1 LHTIIERWY
10 PSERIL
16 SFGADAQ
23 ESVREF
29 TELPETRRG
38 EIHVLKGHMGFGLH
52 EFMPQPSTYITIMR
66 DPIDRTI
73 SYYHHILRKPDHY
86 LHQEVVSEE
95 MSLKEVVCGEM
106 TPDMDNG
113 QTRLLSGVWNT
124 VPCGHCSTD
133 MLERAKRNLREYF
146 AVVGLVERFD
156 ETLML
161 LKKTFGWGVPFYV
174 RANVTPNRPSK
185 ASLSQDVLAAI
196 EKYND
201 LDIELYEYAR
211 QLFQQQIVRY
221 GGSFAVELQV
231 FRSLNRAYGGISR
244 LLTRASEVARDLKK
258 ASARLG

>member
-1 LHTIIERWY
+1 LHAIIERWY
-10 PSERIL
+10 PPEKIL

-23 ESVREF
+23 ESVRKF

-38 EIHVLKGHMGFGLH
+38 EIQVLKGHMGFGLH

-66 DPIDRTI
+66 DPVDRTI

-86 LHQEVVSEE
+86 LHQEVVSGE

-124 VPCGHCSTD
+124 VPCGCCSTE
-133 MLERAKRNLREYF
+133 MLEQAKRNLRDHF

-161 LKKTFGWGVPFYV
+161 LRKTFGWGVPFYV
-174 RANVTPNRPSK
+174 RANVTPNRPPK
-185 ASLSQDVLAAI
+185 ASLSQDVLEAV
-196 EKYND
+196 EKYNELD
-201 LDIELYEYAR
+201 LELYECAR
-211 QLFQQQIVRY
+211 QLFEEQVGRR
-221 GGSFAVELQV
+221 GGSFAMEVQV
-231 FRSLNRAYGGISR
+231 FRALNRAYGRTGK
-244 LLTRASEVARDLKK
+244 LLTRVYGIARGLKK
-258 ASARLG
+258 ANSCLG